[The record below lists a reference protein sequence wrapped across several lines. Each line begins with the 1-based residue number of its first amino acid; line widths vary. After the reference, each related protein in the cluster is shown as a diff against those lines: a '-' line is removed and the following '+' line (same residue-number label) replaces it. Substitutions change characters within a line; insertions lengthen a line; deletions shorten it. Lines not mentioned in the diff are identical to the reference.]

1 MKPVKT
7 KNLEWQPL
15 GNVYLLFDK
24 ESKKSYTLDPISFL
38 VWLQCDGT
46 NTIEDLVDLFAT
58 NGNRDIVKNAIENI
72 LKELKEKN
80 LIKCD

>member
-46 NTIEDLVDLFAT
+46 NTVEDLVDLFAT